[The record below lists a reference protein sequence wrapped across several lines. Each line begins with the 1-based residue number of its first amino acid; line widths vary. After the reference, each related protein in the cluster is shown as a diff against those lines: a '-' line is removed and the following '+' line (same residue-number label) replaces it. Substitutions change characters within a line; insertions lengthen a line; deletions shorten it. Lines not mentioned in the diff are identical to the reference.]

1 MPFRGF
7 EGAAGTGKTYRLIN
21 TVAEH
26 LAASP
31 LQPHQRV
38 LALTFMHGS
47 RRRLEERFR
56 TVPALRDCAMCMTI
70 DSLANAVWQRWRS
83 LAAKL
88 GARIG
93 DFDQTCDACGQLLE
107 RPEVAAW
114 VAQSSPVV
122 VVDEAQE
129 LKAERLRILKALVGH
144 VSLFVAA
151 DEFQCLDDTLDT
163 RPFMDWFQ
171 TGRITPLTVVHRTN
185 QQGLLNAG
193 VALRALQTPQAG
205 QGLTIS
211 YEFRNVMPFKI
222 AAALHRARGT
232 RALIYASGGRAWT
245 EELIGRLAQGMAS
258 PAFGNIPPLRLV
270 QEQRPQDDVARTCA
284 VFGEQGPIGVERAV
298 ASLGQIA
305 DPPGWLPLVQS
316 ALLKE
321 HRCQGK
327 ADWQQAELIS
337 LIERKAAQHR
347 AYGYE
352 RVSGIPVMSIH
363 QAKNRQ
369 FENVVLLWPPGV
381 PGDGAQ
387 KARLLYNG
395 ITRAQ
400 QNCRVFVRTQDLLA
414 QAPFRFP

>member
-7 EGAAGTGKTYRLIN
+7 EGAAGTGKTYQLIN

-56 TVPALRDCAMCMTI
+56 TVPALRSCAMCMTI
-70 DSLANAVWQRWRS
+70 DSLANSVWQRWRS

-88 GARIG
+88 DARIG

-114 VAQSSPVV
+114 VAQSFPII

-129 LKAERLRILKALVGH
+129 LRAERLRILRALAGH

-193 VALRALQTPQAG
+193 VALRALQTPQPG
-205 QGLTIS
+205 RGLTIS

-222 AAALHRARGT
+222 AAALYRARGT
-232 RALIYASGGRAWT
+232 RALIYASAGRRWT

-258 PAFGNIPPLRLV
+258 PAFGNIPPLHMV

-284 VFGEQGPIGVERAV
+284 VFGGQGPIGVERAV
-298 ASLGQIA
+298 ASLGQVA
-305 DPPGWLPLVQS
+305 DPPAWLPLVQS

-321 HRCQGK
+321 HRCRGK
-327 ADWQQAELIS
+327 SDWQQAELTS

-352 RVSGIPVMSIH
+352 HVSGIPVMSIH

-381 PGDGAQ
+381 PGDDAQ

-414 QAPFRFP
+414 HAPFLFP